1 MSALMQKQH
10 TVCCWSGVLLV
21 IVSLSVQADDFKLT
35 DEVVPTYQ
43 AIKLTVDPNSDGF
56 SGSTTINID
65 VKQPTRAIT
74 LYAKGLLIT
83 AVSLQQGSV
92 SQSLLPGKPNGYDM
106 VALNAQKLI
115 PVGKYLLLMDFFG
128 QYSSSGTGLYK
139 VRENNHNSLF
149 SQFQPMQARSVFPSF
164 DQPNFKIPFQFT
176 VKVPKQYE
184 VLSNTHEQKDSEDL
198 NDNILWRTVNF
209 APTLPI
215 YTDVLALAV
224 GQFDVLEVPGLP
236 MPAKLY
242 VSKGKKA
249 QGQYFID
256 HTATIFNEV
265 AGFFGQKYPYQKL
278 DFIAVPQY
286 GGAGME
292 NVGLIF
298 YKEAMVLFAGEPS
311 AKEQKKA
318 NVLIAHE
325 IAHMWFGN
333 SVTMRWWN
341 DLWLNESFAQWLAN
355 KVVIKSFPGL
365 SAELDL
371 PQLDSLGDDQ
381 TDTAQPLRR
390 AVTIAA
396 DVDAIGQMVYSKG
409 TAILNM
415 VEQYV
420 GEAQFARAVVAYI
433 NQYSHGN
440 ATAEDFVR
448 HIKQSS
454 TDKGKQLD
462 GILASFLNQPGFPLI
477 SLKQQNDQLVI
488 RQQPFGAIAKDKQQ
502 LLWQVPLNLKVFTD
516 NAVSSQRILLEKRQQ
531 TIKLPANTVAVFPD
545 AGAIGYYRY
554 DLPLAFE
561 KVIQQ
566 RLTALLDHEKL
577 AWLENN
583 QHLSKVNKRAFVE
596 VFLVQLTLL
605 ADASLNP
612 KIASDILRTL
622 NFSYAEFVPA
632 QYWSAYSQLIKTTL
646 AVQLATIGW
655 AESHREPR
663 FKAQLLALAGS
674 KLADKRAIAFA
685 KQHYL
690 AVLQDNSQ
698 FGSELSKAILEVVAS
713 TSGATEF
720 SRFKQAYLEL
730 QNQQLKGQI
739 LTAMGHFEARTLIT
753 RYYDFLLSGRVPA
766 DDIGYRFQYPLF
778 NPALRHHVADY
789 IGLNKQ
795 KILSKITQQQWF
807 VYNFYTSCEEDIRV
821 KVMKIFTGWQD
832 KVPGLTDK
840 MATINNQIKQCI
852 ITREQSLPGLL
863 KVL

>member
-176 VKVPKQYE
+176 VKAPKQYE
-184 VLSNTHEQKDSEDL
+184 
-198 NDNILWRTVNF
+198 
-209 APTLPI
+209 
-215 YTDVLALAV
+215 
-224 GQFDVLEVPGLP
+224 VLEVPGLP

-739 LTAMGHFEARTLIT
+739 LTAMGHFEAQALIT
-753 RYYDFLLSGRVPA
+753 RYYDFLAP
-766 DDIGYRFQYPLF
+766 
-778 NPALRHHVADY
+778 
-789 IGLNKQ
+789 
-795 KILSKITQQQWF
+795 
-807 VYNFYTSCEEDIRV
+807 
-821 KVMKIFTGWQD
+821 
-832 KVPGLTDK
+832 
-840 MATINNQIKQCI
+840 IKQGN
-852 ITREQSLPGLL
+852 TLMRMVGAPSRREC
-863 KVL
+863 